1 MREESA
7 LDLITGPLDVYD
19 YLTFLFL
26 LVAIIAFFMLLLFV
40 LGLPGKIAERRDHPH
55 AESVKVMGWAG
66 FLAVIPWIHALI
78 WAFHDSLTI
87 DIRKLPEGEGEEA
100 QQALKAIGATS
111 VAGTQAPEIP
121 PNKPPVEP
129 A

>member
-1 MREESA
+1 M
-7 LDLITGPLDVYD
+7 DLITGPLDIYD

-26 LVAIIAFFMLLLFV
+26 LVAIIAFFLLLIFI

-87 DIRKLPEGEGEEA
+87 DVRKLPEGEGAET
-100 QQALKAIGATS
+100 QKALDAIGAKPAVQEQVPETS
-111 VAGTQAPEIP
+111 P
-121 PNKPPVEP
+121 PSKPPIKP